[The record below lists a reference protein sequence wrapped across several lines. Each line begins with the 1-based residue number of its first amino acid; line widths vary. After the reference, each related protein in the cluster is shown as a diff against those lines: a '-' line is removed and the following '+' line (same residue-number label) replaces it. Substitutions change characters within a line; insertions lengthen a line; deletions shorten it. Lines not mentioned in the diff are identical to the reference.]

1 MPLFNRLGLSW
12 LVDNASRNKAKIKF
26 AIRQGE
32 VRLHRLMTRGH
43 LSSEHYLVIASSCQ
57 QLVALYDELM
67 TLMAAPDQRFTEE
80 KDAFNPSVTVSESYL
95 NLLKCRQQL
104 LSPAAK
110 SEEMIVLARV
120 KRHYLDMVSLL
131 AGSEQAIPAETGK
144 PDHLPLLTLFDQI
157 IKADSPADWLWAMTR
172 FANTAGEKT
181 AASGSLFL
189 HLDDQQLIE
198 LDHRLALPEFRSL
211 INSIFYYWINPG
223 HLYDFSLHAEKMISV
238 RNRFNTLYQFI
249 VFFHQHLL
257 QALRQRGIHSGH
269 DFLFHGSELPE
280 GITVEA
286 EKKYQGLIT
295 EVIKDWRLTHWLE
308 QEERLGQAKLSDIF
322 RAYKYWFNP
331 NRLIDAAMSLKA
343 SLASGFPVT
352 QGNVLFNQQMKRLY
366 QHLSTT
372 DCLDLYGYFANKDS
386 SYLMRTLDAACHGH
400 EITDF
405 PPLTLQERDTVFY
418 VYSVLETIME
428 ALREALDERG
438 MTTVAYE
445 RQVGLKKVKPGRRN
459 LQALRRVISLYAE
472 PSPRINQRLEALF
485 KEVEG

>member
-1 MPLFNRLGLSW
+1 MPLFNRLGLTW

-26 AIRQGE
+26 TIRQGE

-43 LSSEHYLVIASSCQ
+43 LSSERYLVIASSCQ
-57 QLVALYDELM
+57 QLAALYDELM
-67 TLMAAPDQRFTEE
+67 TLMAAPDRSFPEDRE
-80 KDAFNPSVTVSESYL
+80 ASNVSVTVSESYL
-95 NLLKCRQQL
+95 HLLKCRQQL
-104 LSPAAK
+104 LSPATK

-131 AGSEQAIPAETGK
+131 AGRGQATPAENE

-157 IKADSPADWLWAMTR
+157 TRADSPADWLWAMTR
-172 FANTAGEKT
+172 FANTAGEKST
-181 AASGSLFL
+181 VSGSLFL

-249 VFFHQHLL
+249 VFFHQQLL

-308 QEERLGQAKLSDIF
+308 QEGRLGQAKLFDIF

-352 QGNVLFNQQMKRLY
+352 QGNVLFNQQMKQLY
-366 QHLSTT
+366 QQLSTT

-386 SYLMRTLDAACHGH
+386 SYLMRTLNAACQGQA
-400 EITDF
+400 INDI

-438 MTTVAYE
+438 MTTVPYE

-472 PSPRINQRLEALF
+472 PSPRINPRLEALF